1 MLEPES
7 NDVTDVLLAQLTPL
21 PGDLATN
28 ASTVAGIV
36 GGQSD
41 IDLAVFP
48 EMFLGGYD
56 LGRAEETAVE
66 LEGPEVAVVRG
77 AAKGAKTAVIIGVAE
92 KREGSISNSLVAID
106 SDGEIVGVHRKTTLW
121 GEEEAAFEAGQSL
134 TLVNLAGRKIGLM
147 LCYEVEFPEIAR
159 ALAVAGADLLVTASA
174 NMAPYYDDHELA
186 SRARALDN
194 RLCHVYVNRSGSESG
209 LNFVAGT
216 RVIDGEGQ
224 VVASADGAGEQ
235 ALVATIP
242 ELVAAEGPSD
252 YLSNLPCVTSV
263 VGAN

>member
-1 MLEPES
+1 MTE
-7 NDVTDVLLAQLTPL
+7 VLLAQLTPL

-66 LEGPEVAVVRG
+66 LDGPEVAVVRG

-92 KREGSISNSLVAID
+92 QRESSIANSLLAID
-106 SDGEIVGVHRKTTLW
+106 SDGMIVGVHRKTTLW
-121 GEEEAAFEAGQSL
+121 GEEEAAFDAGQSL
-134 TLVNLAGRKIGLM
+134 TIVNLAGRKIGLM

-194 RLCHVYVNRSGSESG
+194 RLCHIYVNRSGSENG
-209 LNFVAGT
+209 LDFVAGT
-216 RVIDGEGQ
+216 RVIDDEGQ

-235 ALVATIP
+235 AFVAKLPDRDI
-242 ELVAAEGPSD
+242 ADGPAD
-252 YLSNLPCVTSV
+252 YLSNLPSVTSV
-263 VGAN
+263 TTVE